1 MLKSIKRISKRT
13 VSIIL
18 SVMMIVSMM
27 LVSMVTTN
35 AVNTIAGGHVYFDNS
50 LTNWSDSSIQFVIG
64 HGTSSGFSRTYEMS
78 KISNTN
84 MYYVNLSDS
93 TYHDW
98 GDATY
103 YAVIGTSSKWG
114 DGEWG
119 SNNLTNATHHTA
131 AYTTAYSMSADTD
144 VHLVTTKTGSNG
156 TTMYIGHQSSGQTS
170 MNSTHKLKTQ
180 LDTSESSTALATLKI
195 TANKFTSNSK
205 NSVSSA
211 NVSSKATSVST
222 SAARTTEVTLGY
234 ENVVDGYEFVG
245 WYTSSGTQVG
255 TDSTYTYDVTA
266 DSLTYYARFKM
277 SGKSITCVDPDN
289 GTLTAS
295 ESVAPEG
302 KIVTFT
308 AVADT
313 GYELDTLTIGG
324 TEITSGITTVGN
336 TSTYDYE
343 MGSSEVTATAT
354 FKKSNY
360 TVNIDNDAITG
371 GSISVDKS
379 TAQMGDTVT
388 ITAVPDEA
396 NDYYLSGISVVDA
409 NNSAVSVSEIENNT
423 CTFTMPASNV
433 TITPTF
439 SKNTYDIS
447 ASFNSDGGTVK
458 TYVNGNEAD
467 TFSIGDTIKITAEA
481 KEGYS
486 LTSITVGSE
495 AVELTDG
502 EYSFTAT
509 SKNTISVIAEFVAKT
524 YDVNYGTVTGATAP
538 ASPVTNAQYNSTV
551 TISPYEATTGYKITG
566 YTVKTTS
573 GTAVD
578 VTSSNGIYT
587 FKMPASNVTIT
598 PNVVSSATVTVSS
611 NNDTL
616 GTATATPST
625 GVYVGD
631 TITLTAA
638 ATNGSF
644 TNWTITG
651 ATYNSGYTSSNAEVK
666 VTVTGNVS
674 ATANFDEK
682 LYSVITNKTDIIS
695 MKETSVEGVF
705 ISTTTIASDPTSNG
719 TSSTYRFTIQ
729 GPDGK
734 YAKRSGSET
743 SCYWIN
749 SDNDPASI
757 SSTWSSSYSSGNSDF
772 VNKTGSAKYVVFD
785 ANTNEIYLTADP
797 NNKKVFDVYA
807 KTGTNRDTTNLNL
820 GGDMTYK
827 YATKTI
833 ISRINDETNI
843 DEPTKTFKRTSE
855 YSIAED
861 SVITIETYMED
872 GYHDLTY
879 YIEAYCINGKYVKAE
894 KKNNDGVYFAN
905 YTLTASEAVSNAFEI
920 TPVYYNKKIAD
931 ESNYIT
937 FYVDAEDVPEHWG
950 KTVSVNADYEGASNS
965 HYTGGYPGQ
974 PMMLRGKYYEIK
986 IPKYYYS
993 MSSGTPLVDKTH
1005 PVTSVTMNSYHW
1017 DSVHYYIDKG
1027 YGYNVDSHDSN
1038 YQTYDFAD
1046 FAWLAKKDNVQTILF
1061 ENKFYPQDASTN
1073 NAYYWDWTQIT
1084 NIANA
1089 DEFTSNAV
1097 NEWQDFTDYYGTE
1110 TDIYGNILTDDQ
1122 KAKTQKLYIISMG
1135 NWDTDSSHN
1144 TNATWAT
1151 RWNVYDQTGKRIAVG
1166 TPADFLDSTKQCYK
1180 DVANYKN
1187 CQVFISYDKERGS
1200 TDSGKRSDGR
1210 WYYSQV
1216 GLEFTSNVI
1225 IEYFDENNVLHSDVN
1240 TNTEN
1245 TGFIGENTN
1254 GTKATLDGYTS
1265 EKFDTVDKKVVLDC
1279 KLGEGWQF
1287 VGWYIK
1293 TTNKDG
1299 TVTYTE
1305 LSNNATYNDFIMN
1318 NAFTLVA
1325 RVKQIPV
1332 GSIVLTHSQY
1342 TGSDPAYHDG
1352 TGDYYISA
1360 TVKHGNNIIS
1370 QVTESKTAISIPE
1383 LSADYTIDITLRTKC
1398 HGDNTFYAWYE
1409 IDNGRYFEIAGETE
1423 DPRGEKDVSYTFTVE
1438 ADKLFDVSGKLATSS
1453 LDFYSDIIKVS
1464 AHCTIEYRYYD
1475 RFEVNGNGTMV
1486 SYIVRDVEL
1495 TTDEIEKNY
1504 ILQREDILSKLA
1516 PEIDTMYVDTVWQI
1530 TDVNNQI
1537 DPNYVDRKTCYV
1549 VVTAVQTDKI
1559 CKVIAPTNLSSI
1571 DNPEDLYYG
1580 NAENV
1585 VFNSWFV
1592 DDEGNFKLTAPKT
1605 IGDYSFTRWEVY
1617 KLDEQGEDTG
1627 ELVTVLSD
1635 RIFTL
1640 RIMADYKLVP
1650 VYNKTPDR
1658 ITAHISAP
1666 VLNREIYGD
1675 STNPTDK
1682 LYVDFLVA
1690 FTSTDIPVFK
1700 ENTTDYTVEC
1710 GVIVDRNNTL
1720 KLTAEDRAA
1729 IIAAAEAG
1737 NANPLNIN
1745 TYKAQFGT
1753 NYDEITRV
1761 AFDDQY
1767 VDKAKVAYTDT
1778 KGNEHRLSKYV
1789 LDNDQLTNKN
1799 RIDKV
1804 LTYTNNEDNQNYI
1817 FAAYSY
1823 VIIRDASGKTVASA
1837 ITTTDDAQFYNLC
1850 YKGNEPYEK
1859 TTS

>member
-1 MLKSIKRISKRT
+1 MLKSIKSFSKRT

-27 LVSMVTTN
+27 LVGMVTT
-35 AVNTIAGGHVYFDNS
+35 AAIDIGGYIYFVKPDEWTDN
-50 LTNWSDSSIQFVIG
+50 IQFFVGKSGYSNGYQMSKVSNTDNLYYVQTSNWDDATEFSFFNTSGWGGENNSISHRANYAITTEVKSG
-64 HGTSSGFSRTYEMS
+64 YDLTTGETYIITPSSSSDGASISINAFGSSKKGYSYLNSSQTIKVTTSS
-78 KISNTN
+78 
-84 MYYVNLSDS
+84 D
-93 TYHDW
+93 
-98 GDATY
+98 
-103 YAVIGTSSKWG
+103 
-114 DGEWG
+114 
-119 SNNLTNATHHTA
+119 
-131 AYTTAYSMSADTD
+131 
-144 VHLVTTKTGSNG
+144 G
-156 TTMYIGHQSSGQTS
+156 TTYSTPSTS
-170 MNSTHKLKTQ
+170 P
-180 LDTSESSTALATLKI
+180 ATLKLTGYAFGAYNTCNTSK
-195 TANKFTSNSK
+195 TAT
-205 NSVSSA
+205 VSG
-211 NVSSKATSVST
+211 TTT
-222 SAARTTEVTLGY
+222 SASASVGYLANTNVTATVTDSSY
-234 ENVVDGYEFVG
+234 AFVG
-245 WYTSSGTQVG
+245 WYNGTSLV
-255 TDSTYTYDVTA
+255 STNTTYSYNPT
-266 DSLTYYARFKM
+266 STKTLTARFKLN
-277 SGKSITCVDPDN
+277 GKSITCEKPEN
-289 GTLTAS
+289 GTLDADKDYAAKDA
-295 ESVAPEG
+295 E
-302 KIVTFT
+302 VTFT
-308 AVADT
+308 AVANP
-313 GYELDTLTIGG
+313 GYELDTLTING
-324 TEITSGITTVGN
+324 TEITSGITTNGN
-336 TSTYDYE
+336 TSTYSYTMPSTD
-343 MGSSEVTATAT
+343 VTAEAT

-360 TVNIDNDAITG
+360 TVNFDNDAITG

-379 TAQMGDTVT
+379 TAQMDDIVT

-409 NNSAVSVSEIENNT
+409 NNSAVSVIGTGNT
-423 CTFTMPASNV
+423 RTFTMPASNV

-467 TFSIGDTIKITAEA
+467 AFSIGDTIKITAES

-509 SKNTISVIAEFVAKT
+509 SKNAISVSAEFVAKT

-578 VTSSNGIYT
+578 LTSSNGIYT

-598 PNVVSSATVTVSS
+598 PNVVSSAIVTVTS
-611 NNDTL
+611 NDTTL

-674 ATANFDEK
+674 ATANFEEK
-682 LYSVITNKTDIIS
+682 TYEVSIFSQTYSTAVNSTIAMKATD
-695 MKETSVEGVF
+695 VAGVF
-705 ISTTTIASDPTSNG
+705 ISTATVSDNTVFTVKKLSDNTYAKSNANDAG
-719 TSSTYRFTIQ
+719 YWIEKTNKPVTVTGWESSKSSTNYVYR
-729 GPDGK
+729 
-734 YAKRSGSET
+734 A
-743 SCYWIN
+743 
-749 SDNDPASI
+749 
-757 SSTWSSSYSSGNSDF
+757 
-772 VNKTGSAKYVVFD
+772 KTGSSVYVVFD
-785 ANTNEIYLTADP
+785 ANTNEIYLSTDP

-843 DEPTKTFKRTSE
+843 DEPTQTFKRTSE

-872 GYHDLTY
+872 SYHDLTY

-894 KKNNDGVYFAN
+894 KKNNEGVYFAN
-905 YTLTASEAVSNAFEI
+905 YTLTAAEAVSNAFEI

-1089 DEFTSNAV
+1089 DAFSSNAV

-1110 TDIYGNILTDDQ
+1110 TDIYGNILTDEQ

-1180 DVANYKN
+1180 DVENYKN

-1225 IEYFDENNVLHSDVN
+1225 IEYFDENNVLYSDVN

-1279 KLGEGWQF
+1279 KLGDRWQF

-1318 NAFTLVA
+1318 NAFTIVA

-1332 GSIVLTHSQY
+1332 GSLVLTHSQY

-1383 LSADYTIDITLRTKC
+1383 LSADYTIEITLRTKC

-1495 TTDEIEKNY
+1495 TTDEIENNY
-1504 ILQREDILSKLA
+1504 ILQREDVLSKLA

-1530 TDVNNQI
+1530 TDVTNQI

-1559 CKVIAPTNLSSI
+1559 CKVIAPNNLTEI
-1571 DNPEDLYYG
+1571 DNPENIMYDAKAYD
-1580 NAENV
+1580 V

-1650 VYNKTPDR
+1650 VYNNTPDK

-1720 KLTAEDRAA
+1720 KLSAEDRAA

-1737 NANPLNIN
+1737 NANPLNIA

-1767 VDKAKVAYTDT
+1767 VDKAKVTYTDT
-1778 KGNEHRLSKYV
+1778 NNNVHRLSKYV

-1823 VIIRDASGKTVASA
+1823 VIIRDASGETVASA